1 AMIHGHGDDASLQ
14 TVEIL
19 DDFSVN
25 IRFDGPPPA
34 LLDHL
39 RSRMDLVARY
49 PEPDARSYRR
59 ELAAFWRISESQ
71 ILVTAGGVAAIHLLA
86 QAHHGRRSLVLSPTF
101 SEYAD
106 AAIANAHSLTR
117 ATRAELAAS
126 EGALLA
132 GAEIVWLCNP
142 NNPTGENIPA
152 AELLALVDA
161 HPATLFA
168 IDQAF
173 ADFCAA
179 APVTPADAVARPN
192 LVLLRSF
199 TKTLGIP
206 GLRLG
211 CILSSEANVAFL
223 SRVNQP
229 WAVNSLAIE
238 AGLFHLE
245 HPDLF
250 ALPLDDMLAE
260 ARSLMRAIDALPGYA
275 AHPSATV
282 FFLVSLRRGRA
293 LALKEYLVRRYRILV
308 RDASNFVGLVPE
320 AGRDAVRISSRT
332 ARQNAR
338 LVQALASW
346 QA

>member
-1 AMIHGHGDDASLQ
+1 MIYGHGDDALLQ

-25 IRFDGPPPA
+25 IRPDGPPEA

-39 RSRMDLVARY
+39 RSRMELVARY

-59 ELAAFWRISESQ
+59 GLAALWRISEAQ
-71 ILVTAGGVAAIHLLA
+71 ILVTAGGTAAIHLVA
-86 QAHHGRRSLVLSPTF
+86 QACHGRRSLVVSPTF

-106 AAIANAHSLTR
+106 AACANAHQVVR
-117 ATRAELAAS
+117 ATRAELAAR
-126 EGALLA
+126 GGTFLA
-132 GAEIVWLCNP
+132 GAELVWICNP

-152 AELLALVDA
+152 AELLALVDK
-161 HPATLFA
+161 HPGTLFV

-173 ADFCAA
+173 ADFCVA
-179 APVTPADAVARPN
+179 APLVPADAVARPN

-211 CILSSEANVAFL
+211 CILSSEANIAIF
-223 SRVNQP
+223 SGVNPP

-245 HPDLF
+245 HPGVCT
-250 ALPLDDMLAE
+250 LPLDELLE
-260 ARSLMRAIDALPGYA
+260 ETRSLMRAIDALPGYA
-275 AHPSATV
+275 THPSQTA
-282 FFLVSLRRGRA
+282 FFLVTLRRGRA
-293 LALKEYLVRRYRILV
+293 RALKEHLVDRHRMLI
-308 RDASNFVGLVPE
+308 RDASNFVGLG
-320 AGRDAVRISSRT
+320 ADAVRISSRT

-338 LVQALASW
+338 LVQALAGW
-346 QA
+346 QS